1 MTEEQKSTD
10 EALVE
15 KLIVEV
21 MKVERSFAYEQ
32 ANAHSRRKGELKAAI
47 ENIIKEDS
55 KD

>member
-32 ANAHSRRKGELKAAI
+32 ANVTVDAKVNLKR
-47 ENIIKEDS
+47 
-55 KD
+55 

>member
-21 MKVERSFAYEQ
+21 MKVERRFAYEQ
-32 ANAHSRRKGELKAAI
+32 ANAHGNAKA
-47 ENIIKEDS
+47 NS
-55 KD
+55 KQH